1 MTVKI
6 FNNIRCVE
14 LSSYYHSFLNSR
26 SSSMIYRP
34 SSCTMDFRVEVM
46 FTRILEIPQVVGG
59 RRLIPMFLR
68 YVSVI
73 AGWVLSPDLSVL
85 ITRYPKIWS

>member
-1 MTVKI
+1 
-6 FNNIRCVE
+6 
-14 LSSYYHSFLNSR
+14 
-26 SSSMIYRP
+26 
-34 SSCTMDFRVEVM
+34 MDFRVEVM